1 MRQQTY
7 QSEAVGIYDSLFLKV
22 SLATKQDICSFL
34 RPSRNTLIFDVM
46 SIKSQPNA
54 NDCGLFSIACAT
66 ELVYTW
72 VCNFDCSAMRQHLLN
87 SLTQGRID
95 RFPSQRRRVPL
106 GSRVKRSVKESI
118 FCTCR
123 MPNNPMH
130 AMLRCDQCQEWFHK
144 DCEHLSIIIHKTW
157 IIINQSSGCAKNAHN
172 SFICYYSLHE

>member
-1 MRQQTY
+1 MLI
-7 QSEAVGIYDSLFLKV
+7 SETIKEYF
-22 SLATKQDICSFL
+22 DI
-34 RPSRNTLIFDVM
+34 DVM
-46 SIKSQPNA
+46 SIKSQSNA

-66 ELVYTW
+66 ELVHGFEPV

-106 GSRVKRSVKESI
+106 GSRVKRSVKESV

-130 AMLRCDQCQEWFHK
+130 AMIRCDQCQEWFHK
-144 DCEHLSIIIHKTW
+144 DCEHLSTQDMDHHKSVKWMCQKCT
-157 IIINQSSGCAKNAHN
+157 QFLHN
-172 SFICYYSLHE
+172 L